1 MYLSPISCLFRNV
14 DCQQS
19 TNLRITHDLQWL
31 RELCSTYLL
40 LLHCAVASVWFISI
54 PILIQV
60 TIILLHRSMNGCD
73 GADHPSYGVFYAD
86 KLKGQSAH
94 EGTYPYLD
102 TSPKL
107 TCPAG
112 LKVYNSGAYVTKALP
127 DYNCDENKLKALVAT
142 YGAAVASIYASDVSL
157 GNYGNVVF
165 NKCTNTSTNH
175 AVLVVGYG
183 TDPTSKL
190 DYWLIRNSWGTNWGA
205 NGFFKLQRGNGQC
218 GIGKKCYASDCAK
231 TTGPISD
238 PPIIPPP
245 PPIPASQ
252 ECDVTA
258 LFGVLNGG
266 VYELTYGSKLLQF
279 LCLPRIF
286 KNGPTPASYVYIHS
300 FQTQTVG
307 FNGI

>member
-142 YGAAVASIYASDVSL
+142 YGAAVATY
-157 GNYGNVVF
+157 
-165 NKCTNTSTNH
+165 
-175 AVLVVGYG
+175 
-183 TDPTSKL
+183 DPIATHR
-190 DYWLIRNSWGTNWGA
+190 Y
-205 NGFFKLQRGNGQC
+205 
-218 GIGKKCYASDCAK
+218 
-231 TTGPISD
+231 
-238 PPIIPPP
+238 
-245 PPIPASQ
+245 
-252 ECDVTA
+252 
-258 LFGVLNGG
+258 
-266 VYELTYGSKLLQF
+266 
-279 LCLPRIF
+279 
-286 KNGPTPASYVYIHS
+286 
-300 FQTQTVG
+300 
-307 FNGI
+307 